1 MPTLGFLKKKRTREG
16 NTDPSASNSNP
27 TSPVTP
33 TSASKF
39 HESLPA
45 PRPLTG
51 AGTGTGT
58 STGTGQAGAA
68 VPPSATSV
76 PQNHGDGSSNHGSS
90 NTHTHGNNNQPQQQQ
105 QPMNSAANL
114 NAPLQSNPSQYHQ
127 PQPQS
132 QSQSYT
138 TAAHPV
144 HATTTAPNPT
154 PVPAGTD
161 SQTFPSIN
169 NLINHPQHEHAAPPN
184 DLNPNHHSNHQHSQT
199 LAPPGQQGPLSPH
212 GVPPPPSASPGTDP
226 TRPQHHQQQQQGFQP
241 PPPPPPP
248 NNVPSASPAASTTMQ
263 QHQTQQPAGLPQQQ
277 QHHYQPGAVGHPQA
291 QPVSQPRVTKGKYS
305 LNDFDIQR
313 TLGTGSFG
321 RVHLVQSKHN
331 QRFYAVKVLKK
342 AQVVKMKQV
351 EHTND
356 ERRMLSDVKHPFL
369 ITLWGTFQ
377 DLKNLYMV
385 MDFVEGGELFSL
397 LRKSGRF
404 PNPVAKFYAAE
415 VTLALEYLHSKNI
428 IYRDLKPENLLLD
441 RHGHLKITDFGFAKR
456 VPDKTWTLC
465 GTPDYLAPEVV
476 SNKGYNK
483 SVDWWSLGI
492 LIYEM
497 LCGYTPFWDGGSPMK
512 IYENITKGV
521 VKYPGYI
528 NPDAQNLLERL
539 ITADLTKRLGNLF
552 GGSQDV
558 KNHPWFAE
566 VTWDRLA
573 RKDIDAP
580 YTPPVKA
587 GTGDASQFDRYP
599 EESDKYG
606 VQGGTDEFGHLFTE
620 F

>member
-16 NTDPSASNSNP
+16 NTDPSPPSNP

-33 TSASKF
+33 T
-39 HESLPA
+39 
-45 PRPLTG
+45 
-51 AGTGTGT
+51 
-58 STGTGQAGAA
+58 A
-68 VPPSATSV
+68 VRAFDQTSV
-76 PQNHGDGSSNHGSS
+76 PSLTPSHSITSQATSQYGSAPKPDVQVDAAEKQPMNTLPIQQQYAPPQHTPSPGTEPQNLPRISNLINPPQHDGPSPYQQQQIGLGFAPAPVNGGAPGSLPQPP
-90 NTHTHGNNNQPQQQQ
+90 TMAPTQHPQQQQ
-105 QPMNSAANL
+105 SSAPA
-114 NAPLQSNPSQYHQ
+114 
-127 PQPQS
+127 
-132 QSQSYT
+132 
-138 TAAHPV
+138 TA
-144 HATTTAPNPT
+144 
-154 PVPAGTD
+154 
-161 SQTFPSIN
+161 
-169 NLINHPQHEHAAPPN
+169 
-184 DLNPNHHSNHQHSQT
+184 
-199 LAPPGQQGPLSPH
+199 
-212 GVPPPPSASPGTDP
+212 
-226 TRPQHHQQQQQGFQP
+226 
-241 PPPPPPP
+241 
-248 NNVPSASPAASTTMQ
+248 
-263 QHQTQQPAGLPQQQ
+263 
-277 QHHYQPGAVGHPQA
+277 QA
-291 QPVSQPRVTKGKYS
+291 QLDQARVTKGKYS
-305 LNDFDIQR
+305 LADFEILR

-321 RVHLVQSKHN
+321 RVHLVQSRHN

-356 ERRMLSDVKHPFL
+356 ERRMLAEVKHPFL
-369 ITLWGTFQ
+369 ITLWGTFY
-377 DLKNLYMV
+377 DSRNLYMV

-415 VTLALEYLHSKNI
+415 VTLALEYLHSRNI

-512 IYENITKGV
+512 IYENILRGK
-521 VKYPGYI
+521 VKYPAYI
-528 NPDAQNLLERL
+528 NPDAQDLLERL
-539 ITADLTKRLGNLF
+539 ITADLTKRLGNLY

-558 KNHPWFAE
+558 KSHRWFSE

-587 GTGDASQFDRYP
+587 GAGDASQFDRYP
-599 EESDKYG
+599 EETERYG
-606 VQGGTDEFGHLFTE
+606 QSGHDEYCALFPD

>member
-16 NTDPSASNSNP
+16 NQDSQGSSLP

-33 TSASKF
+33 TSSKPFDSSISTTLSSLSSSSQHGLKQNDDSASS
-39 HESLPA
+39 E
-45 PRPLTG
+45 
-51 AGTGTGT
+51 
-58 STGTGQAGAA
+58 AA
-68 VPPSATSV
+68 K
-76 PQNHGDGSSNHGSS
+76 
-90 NTHTHGNNNQPQQQQ
+90 QQQQ
-105 QPMNSAANL
+105 QQQMYPVTVHPPNQSAAH
-114 NAPLQSNPSQYHQ
+114 QSHYNQQAGSQQ
-127 PQPQS
+127 
-132 QSQSYT
+132 
-138 TAAHPV
+138 
-144 HATTTAPNPT
+144 NI
-154 PVPAGTD
+154 
-161 SQTFPSIN
+161 PSIN
-169 NLINHPQHEHAAPPN
+169 NLINPTQQDASNNGHNYLAQPPQPSQPN
-184 DLNPNHHSNHQHSQT
+184 PS
-199 LAPPGQQGPLSPH
+199 PGSDPARLQQQQAQSMLQ
-212 GVPPPPSASPGTDP
+212 PPPP
-226 TRPQHHQQQQQGFQP
+226 QQQQQ
-241 PPPPPPP
+241 
-248 NNVPSASPAASTTMQ
+248 
-263 QHQTQQPAGLPQQQ
+263 QQQ
-277 QHHYQPGAVGHPQA
+277 QFGMQQQA
-291 QPVSQPRVTKGKYS
+291 ADQQVRQTKGKYT
-305 LNDFDIQR
+305 LTDFDILR

-356 ERRMLSDVKHPFL
+356 ERKMLGEVKHPFL

-377 DLKNLYMV
+377 DSKNLYMV

-415 VTLALEYLHSKNI
+415 VTLALEYMHSRNI

-497 LCGYTPFWDGGSPMK
+497 LCGYTPFWDSGSPMK
-512 IYENITKGV
+512 IYENILKGK
-521 VKYPGYI
+521 VKYPAYI
-528 NPDAQNLLERL
+528 NPDAQDLLEKL
-539 ITADLTKRLGNLF
+539 ITADLTKRLGNLYA
-552 GGSQDV
+552 GPNDV
-558 KNHPWFAE
+558 KNHPWFTE

-587 GTGDASQFDRYP
+587 GAGDASQFDRYP
-599 EESDKYG
+599 EDPERYG
-606 VQGGTDEFGHLFTE
+606 SSGHDEYGHLFTD

>member
-1 MPTLGFLKKKRTREG
+1 MSQE
-16 NTDPSASNSNP
+16 
-27 TSPVTP
+27 
-33 TSASKF
+33 
-39 HESLPA
+39 
-45 PRPLTG
+45 
-51 AGTGTGT
+51 
-58 STGTGQAGAA
+58 
-68 VPPSATSV
+68 
-76 PQNHGDGSSNHGSS
+76 
-90 NTHTHGNNNQPQQQQ
+90 QQQQ
-105 QPMNSAANL
+105 QASAQQA
-114 NAPLQSNPSQYHQ
+114 Q
-127 PQPQS
+127 
-132 QSQSYT
+132 
-138 TAAHPV
+138 AA
-144 HATTTAPNPT
+144 
-154 PVPAGTD
+154 
-161 SQTFPSIN
+161 
-169 NLINHPQHEHAAPPN
+169 AA
-184 DLNPNHHSNHQHSQT
+184 
-199 LAPPGQQGPLSPH
+199 
-212 GVPPPPSASPGTDP
+212 VV
-226 TRPQHHQQQQQGFQP
+226 QQQVRQ
-241 PPPPPPP
+241 
-248 NNVPSASPAASTTMQ
+248 
-263 QHQTQQPAGLPQQQ
+263 
-277 QHHYQPGAVGHPQA
+277 
-291 QPVSQPRVTKGKYS
+291 TKGKYS
-305 LNDFDIQR
+305 LADFEILR

-321 RVHLVQSKHN
+321 RVHLVQSRHN

-342 AQVVKMKQV
+342 GQVFKMKQV

-356 ERRMLSDVKHPFL
+356 ERRMLGEVKHPFL

-377 DLKNLYMV
+377 DSRNLYMV

-415 VTLALEYLHSKNI
+415 VTLALEYLHEKNI

-497 LCGYTPFWDGGSPMK
+497 LCGYTPFWDSGSPMK
-512 IYENITKGV
+512 IYENILRGK
-521 VKYPGYI
+521 VKYPAYI
-528 NPDAQNLLERL
+528 NPDAQDLLERL

-552 GGSQDV
+552 GGPKDV
-558 KNHPWFAE
+558 KQHAWFAE

-587 GTGDASQFDRYP
+587 GAGDASQFDRYP
-599 EESDKYG
+599 EDPERYG
-606 VQGGTDEFGHLFTE
+606 TGGHDEYGHLFPD

>member
-1 MPTLGFLKKKRTREG
+1 MSAINLHQ
-16 NTDPSASNSNP
+16 PSY
-27 TSPVTP
+27 
-33 TSASKF
+33 
-39 HESLPA
+39 
-45 PRPLTG
+45 G
-51 AGTGTGT
+51 AG
-58 STGTGQAGAA
+58 S
-68 VPPSATSV
+68 
-76 PQNHGDGSSNHGSS
+76 
-90 NTHTHGNNNQPQQQQ
+90 
-105 QPMNSAANL
+105 PMNHDHQNL
-114 NAPLQSNPSQYHQ
+114 
-127 PQPQS
+127 
-132 QSQSYT
+132 
-138 TAAHPV
+138 
-144 HATTTAPNPT
+144 
-154 PVPAGTD
+154 
-161 SQTFPSIN
+161 PSIN
-169 NLINHPQHEHAAPPN
+169 NLINPPQQQHNAQGNSYNNGQTNPQYLAATIDSHRP
-184 DLNPNHHSNHQHSQT
+184 QT
-199 LAPPGQQGPLSPH
+199 
-212 GVPPPPSASPGTDP
+212 VSPGTDP
-226 TRPQHHQQQQQGFQP
+226 AALQQQQQQALPQP
-241 PPPPPPP
+241 
-248 NNVPSASPAASTTMQ
+248 SM
-263 QHQTQQPAGLPQQQ
+263 LPQQQ
-277 QHHYQPGAVGHPQA
+277 QSQA
-291 QPVSQPRVTKGKYS
+291 QQQHQQPSQQFQQQQNQSQNQAQQQQQYQHQPHHQQNASTGSVMRVTKGKYS
-305 LNDFDIQR
+305 LGDFDILR

-356 ERRMLSDVKHPFL
+356 ERRMLADVKHPFL

-377 DLKNLYMV
+377 DPKNLYMV

-497 LCGYTPFWDGGSPMK
+497 LCGYTPFWDSGSPMK
-512 IYENITKGV
+512 IYENILKGK
-521 VKYPGYI
+521 VKYPAYV
-528 NPDAQNLLERL
+528 NADAQNLLERL
-539 ITADLTKRLGNLF
+539 ITADLTKRLGNLY
-552 GGSQDV
+552 GGPDDV
-558 KNHPWFAE
+558 KTHPWFAE

-587 GTGDASQFDRYP
+587 GAGDASQFDRYP
-599 EESDKYG
+599 EDPEKYG
-606 VQGGTDEFGHLFTE
+606 VVTAPDEYGHMFTE

>member
-1 MPTLGFLKKKRTREG
+1 L
-16 NTDPSASNSNP
+16 
-27 TSPVTP
+27 VTP
-33 TSASKF
+33 PSSFSSSGASR
-39 HESLPA
+39 A
-45 PRPLTG
+45 
-51 AGTGTGT
+51 AGD
-58 STGTGQAGAA
+58 SE
-68 VPPSATSV
+68 
-76 PQNHGDGSSNHGSS
+76 
-90 NTHTHGNNNQPQQQQ
+90 QQQQ
-105 QPMNSAANL
+105 QQQQRPPSSPTAAAVAASGGNHYNHHHQQQHPSQGGFQGGFQGSFQGSLQGSTAAGAVHSQRPMNAQPPHPYPASSSMSTSASAS
-114 NAPLQSNPSQYHQ
+114 A
-127 PQPQS
+127 
-132 QSQSYT
+132 T
-138 TAAHPV
+138 TSPHS
-144 HATTTAPNPT
+144 HATSK
-154 PVPAGTD
+154 AGSHD
-161 SQTFPSIN
+161 SQNLPSISS
-169 NLINHPQHEHAAPPN
+169 LINPPQHDGAGNAYINSSSSYPATLSAHITPP
-184 DLNPNHHSNHQHSQT
+184 
-199 LAPPGQQGPLSPH
+199 A
-212 GVPPPPSASPGTDP
+212 SASPGTDP
-226 TRPQHHQQQQQGFQP
+226 SRLQHQQHQAHP
-241 PPPPPPP
+241 PPPMQ
-248 NNVPSASPAASTTMQ
+248 STMQ
-263 QHQTQQPAGLPQQQ
+263 QHTPHQGDQQQ
-277 QHHYQPGAVGHPQA
+277 QLHQQA
-291 QPVSQPRVTKGKYS
+291 QQLQQQEQHMQQQPQPSQPRVTKGKYS
-305 LNDFDIQR
+305 LVDFEIQR

-377 DLKNLYMV
+377 DWKNLYMV

-497 LCGYTPFWDGGSPMK
+497 LCGYTPFWDSGSPMK
-512 IYENITKGV
+512 IYENILKGK

-528 NPDAQNLLERL
+528 NPDAQDLLQRL

-558 KNHPWFAE
+558 KNHPWFSE

-587 GTGDASQFDRYP
+587 GAGDASQFDRYP
-599 EESDKYG
+599 EDPEKYG
-606 VQGGTDEFGHLFTE
+606 IAGGNDEFGHLFTE

>member
-16 NTDPSASNSNP
+16 NQDSQGGSSQP

-33 TSASKF
+33 TSSKPF
-39 HESLPA
+39 DSSISTTLSSL
-45 PRPLTG
+45 
-51 AGTGTGT
+51 T
-58 STGTGQAGAA
+58 SSPQHGLK
-68 VPPSATSV
+68 
-76 PQNHGDGSSNHGSS
+76 QNHDSVSSE
-90 NTHTHGNNNQPQQQQ
+90 TAKQQQQ
-105 QPMNSAANL
+105 MYPVTVHPPNQSSAQQPYYNQQ
-114 NAPLQSNPSQYHQ
+114 PGSQQ
-127 PQPQS
+127 
-132 QSQSYT
+132 
-138 TAAHPV
+138 
-144 HATTTAPNPT
+144 NNI
-154 PVPAGTD
+154 
-161 SQTFPSIN
+161 PSIN
-169 NLINHPQHEHAAPPN
+169 NLINPTQQDASHN
-184 DLNPNHHSNHQHSQT
+184 DHNY
-199 LAPPGQQGPLSPH
+199 LAPQ
-212 GVPPPPSASPGTDP
+212 PSQSSRANPSPGTDP
-226 TRPQHHQQQQQGFQP
+226 ARLQQQQAQSLPHPSLQQQQQQQQF
-241 PPPPPPP
+241 
-248 NNVPSASPAASTTMQ
+248 SMQ
-263 QHQTQQPAGLPQQQ
+263 QQAADQQVRQ
-277 QHHYQPGAVGHPQA
+277 
-291 QPVSQPRVTKGKYS
+291 TKGKYT
-305 LNDFDIQR
+305 LADFDILR

-356 ERRMLSDVKHPFL
+356 ERKMLGEVKHPFL

-377 DLKNLYMV
+377 DSKNLYMV

-415 VTLALEYLHSKNI
+415 VTLALEYMHSRNI

-497 LCGYTPFWDGGSPMK
+497 LCGYTPFWDSGSPMK
-512 IYENITKGV
+512 IYENILKGK
-521 VKYPGYI
+521 VKYPAYI
-528 NPDAQNLLERL
+528 NPDAQDLLEKL
-539 ITADLTKRLGNLF
+539 ITADLTKRLGNLYA
-552 GGSQDV
+552 GPNDV

-587 GTGDASQFDRYP
+587 GAGDASQFDRYP
-599 EESDKYG
+599 EDPERYG
-606 VQGGTDEFGHLFTE
+606 SAGHDEYGHLFTD

>member
-1 MPTLGFLKKKRTREG
+1 MPTLGFLKKKRTREDK
-16 NTDPSASNSNP
+16 TDPSSSQP

-33 TSASKF
+33 VTPSRAFESFNTIPSKSTSNTSA
-39 HESLPA
+39 
-45 PRPLTG
+45 T
-51 AGTGTGT
+51 T
-58 STGTGQAGAA
+58 
-68 VPPSATSV
+68 
-76 PQNHGDGSSNHGSS
+76 
-90 NTHTHGNNNQPQQQQ
+90 
-105 QPMNSAANL
+105 
-114 NAPLQSNPSQYHQ
+114 
-127 PQPQS
+127 QS
-132 QSQSYT
+132 QSTGQTNETSVSAGGGPQMNPPAVHQAVPYGIQQSPSPG
-138 TAAHPV
+138 HV
-144 HATTTAPNPT
+144 VT
-154 PVPAGTD
+154 PHNL
-161 SQTFPSIN
+161 PSIN
-169 NLINHPQHEHAAPPN
+169 NLIN
-184 DLNPNHHSNHQHSQT
+184 
-199 LAPPGQQGPLSPH
+199 
-212 GVPPPPSASPGTDP
+212 
-226 TRPQHHQQQQQGFQP
+226 
-241 PPPPPPP
+241 
-248 NNVPSASPAASTTMQ
+248 
-263 QHQTQQPAGLPQQQ
+263 LPQTDG
-277 QHHYQPGAVGHPQA
+277 HHGTHPPQPQA
-291 QPVSQPRVTKGKYS
+291 QMPVPTQVPVYQSPEQRVTKGKYS
-305 LNDFDIQR
+305 LNDFDLLR

-356 ERRMLSDVKHPFL
+356 ERRMLGEVKHPFL

-377 DLKNLYMV
+377 DARNLYMV

-415 VTLALEYLHSKNI
+415 VTLALEYLHSRNI

-497 LCGYTPFWDGGSPMK
+497 LCGYTPFWDSGSPMK
-512 IYENITKGV
+512 IYENILRGK
-521 VKYPGYI
+521 VKYPAYVH
-528 NPDAQNLLERL
+528 PDAQDLLERL
-539 ITADLTKRLGNLF
+539 ITPDLTKRLGNLY
-552 GGSQDV
+552 GGPQDV
-558 KNHPWFAE
+558 KGHPWFSE
-566 VTWDRLA
+566 VTWDRLS

-587 GTGDASQFDRYP
+587 GSGDASQFDRYP
-599 EESDKYG
+599 EETEKYG
-606 VQGGTDEFGHLFTE
+606 QPGNDEFGNLFTE

>member
-1 MPTLGFLKKKRTREG
+1 MPTLGFLKKKRTKEDKP
-16 NTDPSASNSNP
+16 DPSSSQP

-33 TSASKF
+33 ITPATPTSSRTF
-39 HESLPA
+39 ESNS
-45 PRPLTG
+45 LT
-51 AGTGTGT
+51 TIPTQ
-58 STGTGQAGAA
+58 STT
-68 VPPSATSV
+68 ATSR
-76 PQNHGDGSSNHGSS
+76 
-90 NTHTHGNNNQPQQQQ
+90 
-105 QPMNSAANL
+105 A
-114 NAPLQSNPSQYHQ
+114 
-127 PQPQS
+127 S
-132 QSQSYT
+132 QSQPTNQT
-138 TAAHPV
+138 TKEAPASAGGGPQMNPPATHQAAPYGIQ
-144 HATTTAPNPT
+144 PT
-154 PVPAGTD
+154 PSPAQSATP
-161 SQTFPSIN
+161 QNLPSIN
-169 NLINHPQHEHAAPPN
+169 NLIN
-184 DLNPNHHSNHQHSQT
+184 
-199 LAPPGQQGPLSPH
+199 
-212 GVPPPPSASPGTDP
+212 
-226 TRPQHHQQQQQGFQP
+226 
-241 PPPPPPP
+241 
-248 NNVPSASPAASTTMQ
+248 
-263 QHQTQQPAGLPQQQ
+263 LPQNDG
-277 QHHYQPGAVGHPQA
+277 HHGTPPTQPQA
-291 QPVSQPRVTKGKYS
+291 QPQAQPPEVRVTKGKYS
-305 LNDFDIQR
+305 LSDFDLLR

-331 QRFYAVKVLKK
+331 QRFYAIKVLKK

-356 ERRMLSDVKHPFL
+356 ERRMLGEVKHPFL

-377 DLKNLYMV
+377 DPRNLYMV

-415 VTLALEYLHSKNI
+415 VTLALEYLHSRNI

-497 LCGYTPFWDGGSPMK
+497 LCGYTPFWDSGSPMK
-512 IYENITKGV
+512 IYENILRGK
-521 VKYPGYI
+521 VKYPAYVH
-528 NPDAQNLLERL
+528 PDAQDLLERL
-539 ITADLTKRLGNLF
+539 ITPDLTKRLGNLY

-558 KNHPWFAE
+558 KNHAWFSE
-566 VTWDRLA
+566 VTWDRLS

-587 GTGDASQFDRYP
+587 GAGDASQFDRYP
-599 EESDKYG
+599 EETEKYG
-606 VQGGTDEFGHLFTE
+606 QSGKDEYGYLFPD

>member
-1 MPTLGFLKKKRTREG
+1 MPTLGFLKKKRTREDKS
-16 NTDPSASNSNP
+16 DPSSSQP

-33 TSASKF
+33 VTPSRAFESFNTIPSKSTSNTSAATQ
-39 HESLPA
+39 SLLTSQSNETSMSAGGGPQMNPPA
-45 PRPLTG
+45 VH
-51 AGTGTGT
+51 
-58 STGTGQAGAA
+58 QA
-68 VPPSATSV
+68 VPYGIQQSPSPGHMVT
-76 PQNHGDGSSNHGSS
+76 PH
-90 NTHTHGNNNQPQQQQ
+90 
-105 QPMNSAANL
+105 NL
-114 NAPLQSNPSQYHQ
+114 
-127 PQPQS
+127 
-132 QSQSYT
+132 
-138 TAAHPV
+138 
-144 HATTTAPNPT
+144 
-154 PVPAGTD
+154 
-161 SQTFPSIN
+161 PSIN
-169 NLINHPQHEHAAPPN
+169 NLIN
-184 DLNPNHHSNHQHSQT
+184 
-199 LAPPGQQGPLSPH
+199 
-212 GVPPPPSASPGTDP
+212 
-226 TRPQHHQQQQQGFQP
+226 
-241 PPPPPPP
+241 
-248 NNVPSASPAASTTMQ
+248 
-263 QHQTQQPAGLPQQQ
+263 LPQTDG
-277 QHHYQPGAVGHPQA
+277 HHGTHPSQPQA
-291 QPVSQPRVTKGKYS
+291 QGQVPTQAPVYQSSEQRVTKGKYS
-305 LNDFDIQR
+305 LNDFDLLR

-356 ERRMLSDVKHPFL
+356 ERRMLGEVKHPFL

-377 DLKNLYMV
+377 DARNLYMV

-415 VTLALEYLHSKNI
+415 VTLALEYLHSRNI

-497 LCGYTPFWDGGSPMK
+497 LCGYTPFWDSGSPMK
-512 IYENITKGV
+512 IYENILRGK
-521 VKYPGYI
+521 VKYPAYVH
-528 NPDAQNLLERL
+528 PDAQDLLERL
-539 ITADLTKRLGNLF
+539 ITPDLTKRLGNLY
-552 GGSQDV
+552 GGPQDV
-558 KNHPWFAE
+558 KGHPWFSE
-566 VTWDRLA
+566 VTWDRLS

-587 GTGDASQFDRYP
+587 GSGDASQFDRYP
-599 EESDKYG
+599 EETEKYG
-606 VQGGTDEFGHLFTE
+606 QLGNDE
-620 F
+620 

>member
-1 MPTLGFLKKKRTREG
+1 MPSLGFLKKKRTREG
-16 NTDPSASNSNP
+16 NSDPASNP

-33 TSASKF
+33 TSRSKSISKAF
-39 HESLPA
+39 GSSLL
-45 PRPLTG
+45 PR
-51 AGTGTGT
+51 T
-58 STGTGQAGAA
+58 SRN
-68 VPPSATSV
+68 STSV
-76 PQNHGDGSSNHGSS
+76 PAAQT
-90 NTHTHGNNNQPQQQQ
+90 NTSAQQQQQQ
-105 QPMNSAANL
+105 QPQHQPQQQPDGQAGT
-114 NAPLQSNPSQYHQ
+114 APQSNPPSAPAQQ
-127 PQPQS
+127 
-132 QSQSYT
+132 
-138 TAAHPV
+138 TAAV
-144 HATTTAPNPT
+144 SDAERQ
-154 PVPAGTD
+154 
-161 SQTFPSIN
+161 QTMNSVNVQQPPYVTGNAMHHDPQNLPSIT
-169 NLINHPQHEHAAPPN
+169 NLINPPQQ
-184 DLNPNHHSNHQHSQT
+184 HQHDAQGNSYANNGQPNSQY
-199 LAPPGQQGPLSPH
+199 LSTIEAR
-212 GVPPPPSASPGTDP
+212 SAQTVSPGTDP
-226 TRPQHHQQQQQGFQP
+226 AVLQQQQQQAMPQP
-241 PPPPPPP
+241 
-248 NNVPSASPAASTTMQ
+248 TMQPQQHEYQQQQAQPQ
-263 QHQTQQPAGLPQQQ
+263 QHQANHQQQPSNG
-277 QHHYQPGAVGHPQA
+277 
-291 QPVSQPRVTKGKYS
+291 SQMRVTKGKYS
-305 LNDFDIQR
+305 LGDFDILR

-356 ERRMLSDVKHPFL
+356 ERRMLADVKHPFL

-377 DLKNLYMV
+377 DTKNLYMV

-415 VTLALEYLHSKNI
+415 VTLALEYLHSKNV

-497 LCGYTPFWDGGSPMK
+497 LCGYTPFWDSGSPMK
-512 IYENITKGV
+512 IYENILKGK
-521 VKYPGYI
+521 VKYPAYV
-528 NPDAQNLLERL
+528 NADAQNLLERL
-539 ITADLTKRLGNLF
+539 ITADLTKRLGNLY
-552 GGSQDV
+552 GGPADV

-587 GTGDASQFDRYP
+587 GAGDASQFDRYP
-599 EESDKYG
+599 EDPEKYG
-606 VQGGTDEFGHLFTE
+606 QTGGTDEFGHLFTE

>member
-1 MPTLGFLKKKRTREG
+1 MPSLGFLKKKRTREG
-16 NTDPSASNSNP
+16 NSDPASNP

-33 TSASKF
+33 TSRSKSISKAF
-39 HESLPA
+39 GSSLL
-45 PRPLTG
+45 PR
-51 AGTGTGT
+51 T
-58 STGTGQAGAA
+58 SRN
-68 VPPSATSV
+68 STSV
-76 PQNHGDGSSNHGSS
+76 PAAQT
-90 NTHTHGNNNQPQQQQ
+90 NTSAQQQQQ
-105 QPMNSAANL
+105 QPQHQPQQQPDAQAGTAS
-114 NAPLQSNPSQYHQ
+114 QSNPPSAPAQQ
-127 PQPQS
+127 
-132 QSQSYT
+132 
-138 TAAHPV
+138 TAAVSDAERQQTMNSVNVQQAPY
-144 HATTTAPNPT
+144 ATGNAMHHGQQNL
-154 PVPAGTD
+154 
-161 SQTFPSIN
+161 PSIN
-169 NLINHPQHEHAAPPN
+169 NLINPPQQ
-184 DLNPNHHSNHQHSQT
+184 HQHDAQGNSYANNGQPNSQY
-199 LAPPGQQGPLSPH
+199 LSTIENR
-212 GVPPPPSASPGTDP
+212 SAQTVSPGTDP
-226 TRPQHHQQQQQGFQP
+226 AVLQQQQQQAMPQP
-241 PPPPPPP
+241 
-248 NNVPSASPAASTTMQ
+248 TMQ
-263 QHQTQQPAGLPQQQ
+263 PQQHEYQQQQQQAQPQQQ
-277 QHHYQPGAVGHPQA
+277 QA
-291 QPVSQPRVTKGKYS
+291 QPQQHQSNHQQQPSNGSQMRVTKGKYS
-305 LNDFDIQR
+305 LGDFDILR

-356 ERRMLSDVKHPFL
+356 ERRMLADVKHPFL

-377 DLKNLYMV
+377 DTKNLYMV

-415 VTLALEYLHSKNI
+415 VTLALEYLHSKNV

-497 LCGYTPFWDGGSPMK
+497 LCGYTPFWDSGSPMK
-512 IYENITKGV
+512 IYENILKGK
-521 VKYPGYI
+521 VKYPAYV
-528 NPDAQNLLERL
+528 NADAQNLLERL
-539 ITADLTKRLGNLF
+539 ITADLTKRLGNLY
-552 GGSQDV
+552 GGPADV

-587 GTGDASQFDRYP
+587 GAGDASQFDRYP
-599 EESDKYG
+599 EDPEKYG
-606 VQGGTDEFGHLFTE
+606 QTGGSDEFGHLFTE